1 MSRIIVFVCI
11 LLTSLVLIGDL
22 PGCGKAEYK
31 DVPLDLYS
39 LILPGT
45 TDTQHEVIAKFTWQ
59 GGG

>member
-1 MSRIIVFVCI
+1 MSRIIVSVCVI
-11 LLTSLVLIGDL
+11 CASLVSISNLT
-22 PGCGKAEYK
+22 GCGKAEYK

-39 LILPGT
+39 LILPGA